1 MLRRPQTRVLCK
13 SGESLVVRRG
23 HHHRQV
29 DARAIVVERLCEYMQ
44 YKSTYETVAPKE
56 DMPDFTERIPPEI
69 VLEL

>member
-1 MLRRPQTRVLCK
+1 
-13 SGESLVVRRG
+13 
-23 HHHRQV
+23 
-29 DARAIVVERLCEYMQ
+29 MQ